1 LGGVLRTVLE
11 LEFSIIG
18 MLRFVSHL
26 ELQQFFSRLILRAE
40 LPVHFTQGFNP
51 RPRLS
56 LPVPRSVGIASLG
69 DRLRI
74 ELEEEYPADV
84 ALEKLRGFMPEEL
97 TIGRGWTTDSSRLE
111 NVTAIAWRIDL
122 GGCDV
127 ERVSERVGEILGG
140 PCLMTRR
147 TKKNKEYPVDVR
159 TLIFEMHLDGSD
171 LFVKVAYSPQ
181 GSLRPGEL
189 LEILRLPKNE
199 WMGRMTR
206 VKTYWN

>member
-1 LGGVLRTVLE
+1 LRTVLE
-11 LEFSIIG
+11 LEFSLVG

-26 ELQQFFSRLILRAE
+26 ELQEFFSRLILRAG

-56 LPVPRSVGIASLG
+56 LPVPRSVGIASMD

-74 ELEEEYPADV
+74 ELEADYSADR
-84 ALEKLRGFMPEEL
+84 ALAQLREFVPEEL
-97 TIGRGWTTDSSRLE
+97 TIARAWTTDSSRLE

-122 GGCDV
+122 EGCDM
-127 ERVSERVGEILGG
+127 ERVSGRVTEIQAG
-140 PCLMTRR
+140 PCMMTRR
-147 TKKNKEYPVDVR
+147 TKRNKEYPVDVR
-159 TLIFEMHLDGSD
+159 TMIFEMVPEGNS

-189 LEILRLPKNE
+189 LEILQLPKNE
-199 WMGRMTR
+199 WLGRMTR